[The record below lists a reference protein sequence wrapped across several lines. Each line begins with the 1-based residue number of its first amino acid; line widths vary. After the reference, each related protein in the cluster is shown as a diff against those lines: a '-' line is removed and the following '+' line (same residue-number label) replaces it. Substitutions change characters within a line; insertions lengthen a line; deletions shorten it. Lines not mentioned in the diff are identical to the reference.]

1 MRRAMDFETV
11 LHFRRIMTCPHL
23 ARTDALT
30 GAPRSPERGFRG
42 IKALTAEAYRA
53 ESVTRMVR
61 VQALAL
67 SHSSASRSLGLASG
81 ALGYWRRVTASR
93 EV

>member
-1 MRRAMDFETV
+1 MQSDMPTSGARDDRA
-11 LHFRRIMTCPHL
+11 
-23 ARTDALT
+23 ARATTARAALT
-30 GAPRSPERGFRG
+30 GGRGMTGRKFRG

>member
-1 MRRAMDFETV
+1 MRYESPR
-11 LHFRRIMTCPHL
+11 P
-23 ARTDALT
+23 ARTTTARTALT
-30 GAPRSPERGFRG
+30 GGRGMTGRKFRVLKG
-42 IKALTAEAYRA
+42 TNCREVPSTGR
-53 ESVTRMVR
+53 VTRRVR

-81 ALGYWRRVTASR
+81 ALGYWRSVTASR